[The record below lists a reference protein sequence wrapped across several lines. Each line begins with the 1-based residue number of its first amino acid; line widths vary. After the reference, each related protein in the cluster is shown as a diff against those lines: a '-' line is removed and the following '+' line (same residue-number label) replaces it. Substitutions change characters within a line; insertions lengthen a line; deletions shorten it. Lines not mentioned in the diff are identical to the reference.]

1 MKELI
6 RELKA
11 LAIQEKVNLWKRI
24 ADDLEKPTRKRR
36 VVNVSR
42 IDHNAKEGETVV
54 VPGKVLGD
62 GDMKHNLT
70 VAAFDF
76 SEGAKHLIEKNGK
89 TMTIREMMKS
99 NPKGSNVRVIG

>member
-11 LAIQEKVNLWKRI
+11 LAIQEKVKVWKRL

-42 IDHNAKEGETVV
+42 INHNAKEGETVV
-54 VPGKVLGD
+54 VPGKVLGT
-62 GDMKHNLT
+62 GELKHKLT

-76 SEGAKHLIEKNGK
+76 SDSAKNLIEKNGK
-89 TMTIREMMKS
+89 AITIKEMMKS